1 MEPRRRRWAIVA
13 TAAVL
18 AAGGVTAGASA
29 LTGSIDEPAR
39 QAKPAAK
46 QRPNVSY
53 TADGV
58 PYVRAGPECKAGAS
72 GRHHGERKRS
82 KGTVKY

>member
-1 MEPRRRRWAIVA
+1 MEPRRRRWAVVA

-29 LTGSIDEPAR
+29 LTGSRDEPSPPAR
-39 QAKPAAK
+39 PAAK
-46 QRPNVSY
+46 HRPHLSY

-72 GRHHGERKRS
+72 GRHHGDGRRS
-82 KGTVKY
+82 KGTVEY